1 MNLQSKTFY
10 SLRSVTINVSSL
22 DVVTN
27 KRSFSNAF
35 SNEEP
40 TSNLK
45 GSHDVHDGCTI
56 FINCILCYLHNN
68 HGVHSNLG
76 HAGLSPLESKSIS
89 NQPCCSLH
97 NLEPIKIETVVIT
110 KRNQT
115 NDKSISGLFVAKLLY
130 RFFLIKFYLSQLPGG
145 GRGQLNLGVLCEG
158 FQSGLRKSQEISGGL
173 SDEVEGHSADLQ
185 TDLDENK
192 TERAR

>member
-22 DVVTN
+22 DVVSN
-27 KRSFSNAF
+27 ERSFSNAF

-40 TSNLK
+40 TSNL
-45 GSHDVHDGCTI
+45 
-56 FINCILCYLHNN
+56 HND
-68 HGVHSNLG
+68 HSVHSNLG

-89 NQPCCSLH
+89 NQSRCSLH
-97 NLEPIKIETVVIT
+97 N
-110 KRNQT
+110 
-115 NDKSISGLFVAKLLY
+115 
-130 RFFLIKFYLSQLPGG
+130 LSQLPGG

-173 SDEVEGHSADLQ
+173 SNEVEGHYVDL
-185 TDLDENK
+185 L
-192 TERAR
+192 